1 MRISFKVDTL
11 AELREA
17 CRRALDKRATKMR
30 GLNHAHVISIYCND
44 PEENT
49 LEVCLDTPWY
59 VESSRMVITAADVDK
74 PDTEIWAE
82 TERIAKADSTFVPL
96 AEWAARFE
104 ARQRT
109 L

>member
-1 MRISFKVDTL
+1 MQISFKIDTL

-17 CRRALDKRATKMR
+17 RRRALEKGATKMR
-30 GLNHAHVISIYCND
+30 GLNHANAISIYCLD

-49 LEVCLDTPWY
+49 LEVYLDTPWY
-59 VESSRMVITAADVDK
+59 VKQPHGDPIDLDK
-74 PDTEIWAE
+74 LDAEIWAE
-82 TERIAKADSTFVPL
+82 TERIAKADPTFVPL